1 MKINYDKEVDALN
14 VSIRPGTV
22 AKTMEVAPEVL
33 LDIDKKGAYSIWRFL
48 AHEKKS
54 VLGTSIPFTS
64 EEVISD
70 AFVRLAHERLIPP
83 GLSRSVLTSAVAGLH
98 GGCSHYPIIACSFL
112 SFARCCSIYTY

>member
-64 EEVISD
+64 EGSHFRCIRSPSS
-70 AFVRLAHERLIPP
+70 RTAH
-83 GLSRSVLTSAVAGLH
+83 SARFEPFG
-98 GGCSHYPIIACSFL
+98 F
-112 SFARCCSIYTY
+112 